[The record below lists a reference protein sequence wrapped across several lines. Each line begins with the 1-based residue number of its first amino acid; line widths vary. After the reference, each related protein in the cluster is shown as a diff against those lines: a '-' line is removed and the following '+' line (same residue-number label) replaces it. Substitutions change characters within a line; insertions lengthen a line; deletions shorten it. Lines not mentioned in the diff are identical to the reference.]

1 MAFRIKFISKD
12 TQTKILSA
20 LLSSLY
26 RFKKHF
32 FKCKNINF
40 PKDMPVIVALWHEH
54 QCGIYG
60 FIKEGELAVM
70 VSKSRDGDMIASA
83 SEALGLKP
91 IRGSYARGGAGAALK
106 FIETL
111 NEGISAAITID
122 GPRGPRRVVKKGA
135 IEIAKLSG
143 RPIVPYVWYSDS
155 IGMLKFNSWDK
166 MRFPLTGI
174 DTVGLYGD
182 PIYVD
187 KDANP
192 EEIELIR
199 QKVETE
205 LKLLYEKVKRD
216 YKKLLKG

>member
-1 MAFRIKFISKD
+1 MAFRLKFISKD

-20 LLSSLY
+20 LVRNLF

-32 FKCKNINF
+32 FRCKNINF
-40 PKDMPVIVALWHEH
+40 PKDMPVIVALWHAH

-60 FIKEGELAVM
+60 FIQDGELAVM
-70 VSKSRDGDMIASA
+70 ISQSRDGNMVAA
-83 SEALGLKP
+83 GAEAVGLNVV
-91 IRGSYARGGAGAALK
+91 RGSHTRGGAGAALK
-106 FIETL
+106 FIELL
-111 NEGISAAITID
+111 NEGKNVAITID
-122 GPRGPRRVVKKGA
+122 GPRGPKQVVKKGA

-155 IGMLKFNSWDK
+155 KGLLKFNSWDE

-174 DTVGLYGD
+174 KTVGLYGD

-199 QKVETE
+199 QKVENE
-205 LKLLYEKVKRD
+205 LKLLYERVKRD
-216 YKKLLKG
+216 YKKLLKS

>member
-20 LLSSLY
+20 LLSGLY

-32 FKCKNINF
+32 FRCKNINF

-60 FIKEGELAVM
+60 FIKEGDIAIM
-70 VSKSRDGDMIASA
+70 VSKSRDGEMIAAA
-83 SEALGLKP
+83 SEAVGLKTV
-91 IRGSYARGGAGAALK
+91 RGSYARGGAGAALK
-106 FIETL
+106 FIEML
-111 NEGISAAITID
+111 NEGNNVAITID
-122 GPRGPRRVVKKGA
+122 GPRGPKRVVKKGA

-155 IGMLKFNSWDK
+155 KGLLKFNSWDE

-174 DTVGLYGD
+174 QTVGLYGD

-187 KDANP
+187 KEAGP

-199 QKVETE
+199 QKVENE
-205 LKLLYEKVKRD
+205 LKLLYEKIKRD
-216 YKKLLKG
+216 YKKLLKE